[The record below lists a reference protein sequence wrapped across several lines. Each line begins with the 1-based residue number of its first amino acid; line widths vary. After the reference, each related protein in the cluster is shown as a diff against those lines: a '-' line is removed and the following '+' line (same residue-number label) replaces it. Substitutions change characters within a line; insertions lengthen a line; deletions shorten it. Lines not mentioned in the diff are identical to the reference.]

1 MRAIL
6 FSVLFIAASWV
17 VTRPFMPIEQPP
29 GVLIAK
35 DPQQGEIVEDVSPL
49 RVGDWVLQPLA
60 TYLVQARVLGIKG
73 YSSDGTSEIAPYDLL
88 LGWGPMSDS
97 AIVDDM
103 TFDQRG
109 RFGYWGLGR
118 DCPISESEVNHHVAN
133 THPIPANDQVRR
145 QIASLKVGSLVRL
158 RGYLVEARNP
168 QGGAP
173 WRSSL
178 TRTDLGDGACEII
191 YVESISVW

>member
-6 FSVLFIAASWV
+6 FSLLFIAASWV
-17 VTRPFMPIEQPP
+17 VTRPFMPIEHPP

-35 DPQQGEIVEDVSPL
+35 DPQQGEIMEEASPL

-73 YSSDGTSEIAPYDLL
+73 YGSDGTSEIAPYDLL

-97 AIVDDM
+97 AVVDEM
-103 TFDQRG
+103 SFDQRG
-109 RFGYWGLGR
+109 RFGYWSFGGE
-118 DCPISESEVNHHVAN
+118 CPLSETEINAHVAN
-133 THPIPANDQVRR
+133 THPIPSNDRVRS

-158 RGYLVEARNP
+158 RGYLVEARDP
-168 QGGAP
+168 RGGEP

-178 TRTDLGDGACEII
+178 TRNDLGDGACEII